1 LGWLG
6 LNLHIFFFNLL
17 SIILSHSHDSCN
29 EFNELTW
36 LTRVFFIL
44 FLIEWFLN
52 PSYNV
57 KLVWNWASWLF
68 FNLFFCRG
76 YSVIMTCVSSLT
88 SLPSLTQVIFFIFFI
103 YFLEFHLS
111 IFGCLRI
118 KFHDLSQF
126 ALCEGYH
133 GLITWDVSFV
143 N

>member
-1 LGWLG
+1 MTQFFLIEFFIYIHPPRLGWLG

-36 LTRVFFIL
+36 LTRFFFIL

-52 PSYNV
+52 PSSNV

-88 SLPSLTQVIFFIFFI
+88 SLPSLTQVIFFIFFYLFSWI
-103 YFLEFHLS
+103 S
-111 IFGCLRI
+111 
-118 KFHDLSQF
+118 
-126 ALCEGYH
+126 
-133 GLITWDVSFV
+133 SF
-143 N
+143 NFWLFKN